1 MPSGWKRACRT
12 NTLAAYR
19 RDLTLYAA
27 WLAGRN
33 THSLLQTTEPDLQA
47 YFSEKHAA
55 TKATTANRRLT
66 VFKRYFRWALREGL
80 SGTTDPTLKL
90 QSAKQALRVPKTL
103 TEAQV
108 EALLAAPD
116 TAQALGVRDRTMLEL
131 MYASGLRVT
140 ELVTLK
146 TLNLSLNDNVLRVLG
161 KGSKERLVPFGEVAS
176 HWLRQY
182 LNGGARA
189 ELLAGKQTDDLF
201 ITVRGTN
208 PGTAMSRVMFW
219 MVVKKHAAAAGIRV
233 PLSPHTLRHAFA
245 THLLNH
251 GADLRAVQMFAG
263 ACGYFDDHHLHAYWR
278 GSGWLR
284 CMRSTIRGGECL
296 ARCHPPKADGVAV
309 WLRLCQYDRAT
320 ANWQPRVL
328 CAVRRWPG
336 YACCV
341 AQPRLRACCYARN
354 ISTLLG
360 SSSRRGRVRPIGG
373 RGESVG

>member
-1 MPSGWKRACRT
+1 MTSDTSAGQAEIDAFIDALWLEEGLSK

-19 RDLTLYAA
+19 QDLSLYAI
-27 WLAGRN
+27 WLTGRARG
-33 THSLLQTTEPDLQA
+33 LLQTTEVDMQA
-47 YFSEKHAA
+47 YFSEKHAT

-80 SGTTDPTLKL
+80 VQADPTLKL

-116 TAQALGVRDRTMLEL
+116 TSLALGVRDRTMLEL
-131 MYASGLRVT
+131 MYASGLRVS

-146 TLNLSLNDNVLRVLG
+146 TLNVSLNDNVLRVMG

-176 HWLRQY
+176 GWLRQY
-182 LNGGARA
+182 LGGARA

-219 MVVKKHAAAAGIRV
+219 MVVKKHAAAAGITV

-251 GADLRAVQMFAG
+251 GADLRAVQMLLGHADISTTTIYTHI
-263 ACGYFDDHHLHAYWR
+263 ARERLASLHAQHHPR
-278 GSGWLR
+278 G
-284 CMRSTIRGGECL
+284 
-296 ARCHPPKADGVAV
+296 
-309 WLRLCQYDRAT
+309 
-320 ANWQPRVL
+320 
-328 CAVRRWPG
+328 
-336 YACCV
+336 
-341 AQPRLRACCYARN
+341 
-354 ISTLLG
+354 
-360 SSSRRGRVRPIGG
+360 
-373 RGESVG
+373 